1 MNDDDAKGPVA
12 CLDSGTIVALTVADD
27 MHHDGAVR
35 TCKAAMERGN
45 CQLVTS
51 PLAIMEAAGAIRKK
65 ITRSHRLRSGSEE
78 EQANVNADAGRATA
92 LMFMYIDTMVKRG
105 DLKILDLR
113 GWSPDFVRPSAK
125 VREHAG
131 RAVYSEGG
139 RFYRYRGVGSCDW
152 LQFELAEYADAS
164 VICTT
169 DAAFADIEGN
179 DEDFGHIRI
188 QMTNGP
194 LIGPLIGDE

>member
-35 TCKAAMERGN
+35 TCDAAVKYGR
-45 CQLVTS
+45 CQLVIS

-65 ITRSHRLRSGSEE
+65 ITRSHRQRSGNEE
-78 EQANVNADAGRATA
+78 ERANVIADAS
-92 LMFMYIDTMVKRG
+92 RG
-105 DLKILDLR
+105 VAHMLNHVSNMTKQGTLRILEL
-113 GWSPDFVRPSAK
+113 GSWSPDFVRLPTK
-125 VREHAG
+125 VHEHVG
-131 RAVYSEGG
+131 CAVYTEGG
-139 RFYRYRGVGSCDW
+139 KFYRYRGIGPCDW
-152 LQFELAEYADAS
+152 LQFAFAEYANAS
-164 VICTT
+164 IICTT

-188 QMTNGP
+188 QMTSGP

>member
-1 MNDDDAKGPVA
+1 MNGRNGKRLVVY
-12 CLDSGTIVALTVADD
+12 LDSGTIVALTVADD
-27 MHHDGAVR
+27 MHHNDAVR
-35 TCKAAMERGN
+35 TCDAAVRSGK

-65 ITRSHRLRSGSEE
+65 ITRSHRLRTGSEE
-78 EQANVNADAGRATA
+78 GRANVIADANRAA
-92 LMFMYIDTMVKRG
+92 AHMFWHTGVMEKHGVLAIMESG
-105 DLKILDLR
+105 
-113 GWSPDFVRPSAK
+113 GWSPDFVRLPTK
-125 VREHAG
+125 VREHPG
-131 RAVYSEGG
+131 RAVYTEGG
-139 RFYRYRGVGSCDW
+139 RFYRYCGIGSCDW
-152 LQFELAEYADAS
+152 LQFALAEYANAS

-194 LIGPLIGDE
+194 LIDELTDEA